1 MATGICYTQS
11 GTEKRYEDKVSI
23 SLVKGTHDIPTIKND
38 VLSVANEN
46 HYSFDVSSSY
56 KLHSKSP
63 YPEDN
68 APLIFVTYYPS
79 SGKNPRYFN
88 FAYNYI
94 DIEILLEFVW
104 PSYVKL
110 YDKNISLSSNGG
122 FIIYINGESKT
133 ITKKSDLKFKI
144 VKGSSITIGTSW
156 INNLK
161 LRMYM
166 ANNSYDVSN
175 NTNYS
180 QGVYNDTEKIILSD
194 TYYSNITESTTIHIM
209 FTNRVIYMIPLYD
222 TNSDYNFWLNTRDA
236 RNTDNKY
243 QCYTSDALND
253 SYYTLATNNET
264 YAYASILFHHV
275 YQNDRIGAF
284 MGTIVL
290 PSLKI
295 PTKLT
300 DYNKVKNTYN
310 GYAFKRNTNSGVL
323 WGAAQQV
330 KTTYEK
336 NTWNNSNN
344 ETLNN
349 DSIQKLDESSVL
361 NWPNGFPKKYT
372 SDIVAQKIIDN
383 GKGGGGFTQYNQIKI
398 NGMYYDNNYLDTSIN
413 YRYRKVGTVHYVS
426 QWDGNSSIICDNS
439 VSPNLSFKQNMPY
452 NGVLLGMKEWYH
464 DTIVSAGNISFGG
477 INAIYTGQYFSIYQ
491 EGKIGSDGHT
501 FLQWIDPSNTDNDK
515 YAGYFMIGRSY
526 RKGYFLCSI
535 GARFAV
541 YPGIC
546 KDDVI
551 AQWSS
556 WDISNTFIS

>member
-1 MATGICYTQS
+1 MPG
-11 GTEKRYEDKVSI
+11 ED
-23 SLVKGTHDIPTIKND
+23 
-38 VLSVANEN
+38 
-46 HYSFDVSSSY
+46 HYSFEVSSFY
-56 KLHSKSP
+56 KFNSKST

-68 APLIFVTYYPS
+68 APLIFVTYYPVPPD
-79 SGKNPRYFN
+79 NPCYFN
-88 FAYNYI
+88 FANNSI

-122 FIIYINGESKT
+122 FTIYINGGSKT

-144 VKGSSITIGTSW
+144 AKGSSISIDTFW
-156 INNLK
+156 IENLK
-161 LRMYM
+161 LGMYM
-166 ANNSYDVSN
+166 ANSSYDVSN
-175 NTNYS
+175 NTNNS

-194 TYYSNITESTTIHIM
+194 TYYSNITESTTIHIK
-209 FTNRVIYMIPLYD
+209 FTNKVIYMIPLYD
-222 TNSDYNFWLNTRDA
+222 TNSDYNSWLWTGDPIHPA
-236 RNTDNKY
+236 DKY
-243 QCYTSDALND
+243 QCYSSDANRQ
-253 SYYTLATNNET
+253 SHYTLITNDEN

-275 YQNDRIGAF
+275 YNDDRIGAF

-323 WGAAQQV
+323 WGAAQRV
-330 KTTYEK
+330 KTTDAK
-336 NTWNNSNN
+336 STWNNNNN

-349 DSIQKLDESSVL
+349 DSIKKLDESSVL
-361 NWPNGFPKKYT
+361 NWPDGFPKKYT
-372 SDIVAQKIIDN
+372 SDILAQKIIDN
-383 GKGGGGFTQYNQIKI
+383 GNGGGGFTQYDQIKI

-426 QWDGNSSIICDNS
+426 HWEGNSSIICDNS

-452 NGVLLGMKEWYH
+452 NGVLLGMKQLDKE
-464 DTIVSAGNISFGG
+464 TIVSAGNISFGG
-477 INAIYTGQYFSIYQ
+477 INAIYTGQYFSLYQ
-491 EGKIGSDGHT
+491 EGKIGHDGHT
-501 FLQWIDPSNTDNDK
+501 FLQWIDPSNIDNDK
-515 YAGYFMIGRSY
+515 YAGYFMIGRYY

-546 KDDVI
+546 KDDVL
-551 AQWSS
+551 ARWRS